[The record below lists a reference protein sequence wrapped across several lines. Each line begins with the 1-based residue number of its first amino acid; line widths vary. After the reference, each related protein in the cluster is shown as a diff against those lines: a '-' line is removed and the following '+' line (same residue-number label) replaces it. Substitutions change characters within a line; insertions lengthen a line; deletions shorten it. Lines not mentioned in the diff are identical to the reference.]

1 MGRLWKKLAAILLAG
16 VLTGCS
22 APAEEMQQLVERSL
36 FAMNTYMT
44 FTAYGEDAQAAL
56 QEAEECIQQVEGLW
70 SVTDENSE
78 IYQANHS
85 GGQPVTVSEETA
97 EIISFALEMAQR
109 TGGALDPTIYPV
121 LTAWGFTTDSKQ
133 VPSQQQIA
141 QLLEQVG
148 YDRIQINGS
157 ELTVPDGMELDLGAV
172 GKGYTADLVTEIL
185 RRHGVTS
192 ALISLG
198 GNIQSIGSRPDGSD
212 WRLGI
217 RAPWESGNLGVL
229 TVSDAAVVTSGGYE
243 NYFDDEQGNI
253 YWHILDPST
262 GYPADSGLQSV
273 TIVGREGKMCD
284 ALSTAL
290 FVMGAQSAEQY
301 WRENGGFEMLLV
313 TDSGD
318 KMQDSDKN
326 EINTKVAALRETLKN
341 GTVDQIKAGMDDL
354 QKAVYA
360 VSEKLYQQAAPQGGQ
375 PGQQPPYQGGNP
387 GDNGGNNG
395 GDGNVYDADYKEVD

>member
-1 MGRLWKKLAAILLAG
+1 MGRLWKKLAALLLAG

-22 APAEEMQQLVERSL
+22 APAEEMQQPVERSL

-70 SVTDENSE
+70 SVTDKDSE

-185 RRHGVTS
+185 RRHGVRS

-198 GNIQSIGSRPDGSD
+198 GNIQAIGSRPDGSD

-313 TDSGD
+313 TDSGEILITEGIAENFTL
-318 KMQDSDKN
+318 N
-326 EINTKVAALRETLKN
+326 EGRTETVRVL
-341 GTVDQIKAGMDDL
+341 
-354 QKAVYA
+354 
-360 VSEKLYQQAAPQGGQ
+360 QAAG
-375 PGQQPPYQGGNP
+375 
-387 GDNGGNNG
+387 
-395 GDGNVYDADYKEVD
+395 

>member
-1 MGRLWKKLAAILLAG
+1 MNRGKQMGRLWKKLAALLLAG

-22 APAEEMQQLVERSL
+22 APAEEMQQPVERSL

-70 SVTDENSE
+70 SVTDKDSE

-133 VPSQQQIA
+133 VPSQQRITR
-141 QLLEQVG
+141 LLEQVG
-148 YDRIQINGS
+148 YDRIQLNGS

-192 ALISLG
+192 LG
-198 GNIQSIGSRPDGSD
+198 GNIQAIGSRPDGSD

-313 TDSGD
+313 TDSGEILITEGIAENFTL
-318 KMQDSDKN
+318 N
-326 EINTKVAALRETLKN
+326 EGRTETVRVL
-341 GTVDQIKAGMDDL
+341 
-354 QKAVYA
+354 
-360 VSEKLYQQAAPQGGQ
+360 QAAG
-375 PGQQPPYQGGNP
+375 
-387 GDNGGNNG
+387 
-395 GDGNVYDADYKEVD
+395 

>member
-1 MGRLWKKLAAILLAG
+1 MGRLWKKLAAFLLAG

-22 APAEEMQQLVERSL
+22 APAKEMQQPVERSL

-70 SVTDENSE
+70 SVTDEDSE

-148 YDRIQINGS
+148 YDRIQLNGS

-198 GNIQSIGSRPDGSD
+198 GNIQAIGSRPDGSD

-313 TDSGD
+313 TDSGEILITEGIAED
-318 KMQDSDKN
+318 FTLN
-326 EINTKVAALRETLKN
+326 EGRTETVRVL
-341 GTVDQIKAGMDDL
+341 
-354 QKAVYA
+354 
-360 VSEKLYQQAAPQGGQ
+360 QAAG
-375 PGQQPPYQGGNP
+375 
-387 GDNGGNNG
+387 
-395 GDGNVYDADYKEVD
+395 

>member
-1 MGRLWKKLAAILLAG
+1 MGRLWKKLAALLLTG

-22 APAEEMQQLVERSL
+22 APAEEIQQPVERSL

-56 QEAEECIQQVEGLW
+56 QEAEECIQQVERLW

-133 VPSQQQIA
+133 VPSQQRIA

-148 YDRIQINGS
+148 YNRIQLNGT

-198 GNIQSIGSRPDGSD
+198 GNIQVIGSRPDGSD

-313 TDSGD
+313 TDSGEILITEGIAED
-318 KMQDSDKN
+318 FTLN
-326 EINTKVAALRETLKN
+326 EGRTETVRVL
-341 GTVDQIKAGMDDL
+341 
-354 QKAVYA
+354 
-360 VSEKLYQQAAPQGGQ
+360 QAAG
-375 PGQQPPYQGGNP
+375 
-387 GDNGGNNG
+387 
-395 GDGNVYDADYKEVD
+395 

>member
-16 VLTGCS
+16 ILTGCS
-22 APAEEMQQLVERSL
+22 APAEEMQQPVERSL

-44 FTAYGEDAQAAL
+44 FTVYGEDAQAAL

-70 SVTDENSE
+70 SVTDEDSE

-273 TIVGREGKMCD
+273 TIVGREGRMCD

-313 TDSGD
+313 TDSGEILITEGIAENFTL
-318 KMQDSDKN
+318 N
-326 EINTKVAALRETLKN
+326 EGRTETVRVL
-341 GTVDQIKAGMDDL
+341 
-354 QKAVYA
+354 
-360 VSEKLYQQAAPQGGQ
+360 QAAG
-375 PGQQPPYQGGNP
+375 
-387 GDNGGNNG
+387 
-395 GDGNVYDADYKEVD
+395 

>member
-1 MGRLWKKLAAILLAG
+1 MGRLWKKLAALLLAG

-22 APAEEMQQLVERSL
+22 APAEEMQQPVERSL

-44 FTAYGEDAQAAL
+44 FTVYGEDAQAAL

-70 SVTDENSE
+70 SVTDKDSE

-148 YDRIQINGS
+148 YDRIQLNGS

-198 GNIQSIGSRPDGSD
+198 GNIQAIGSRPDGSD

-313 TDSGD
+313 TDSGEILITEGIAED
-318 KMQDSDKN
+318 FTLN
-326 EINTKVAALRETLKN
+326 EGRTETVRVL
-341 GTVDQIKAGMDDL
+341 
-354 QKAVYA
+354 
-360 VSEKLYQQAAPQGGQ
+360 QAAG
-375 PGQQPPYQGGNP
+375 
-387 GDNGGNNG
+387 
-395 GDGNVYDADYKEVD
+395 

>member
-1 MGRLWKKLAAILLAG
+1 MGRLWKKLAAFLLAG

-22 APAEEMQQLVERSL
+22 APAKEMQQLVERSL

-44 FTAYGEDAQAAL
+44 FTAYGEDAQEAL

-97 EIISFALEMAQR
+97 EIISFALELAQR

-121 LTAWGFTTDSKQ
+121 LTAWGFTTNSKQ
-133 VPSQQQIA
+133 VPSQQQID

-148 YDRIQINGS
+148 YDRVQLNGS

-198 GNIQSIGSRPDGSD
+198 GNIQAIGSRPDGSD

-313 TDSGD
+313 TDSGEILITEGIAENFTL
-318 KMQDSDKN
+318 N
-326 EINTKVAALRETLKN
+326 EGRTETVRVL
-341 GTVDQIKAGMDDL
+341 
-354 QKAVYA
+354 
-360 VSEKLYQQAAPQGGQ
+360 QAAG
-375 PGQQPPYQGGNP
+375 
-387 GDNGGNNG
+387 
-395 GDGNVYDADYKEVD
+395 

>member
-1 MGRLWKKLAAILLAG
+1 MGRLWKKLAAFLLAG
-16 VLTGCS
+16 ILTGCS
-22 APAEEMQQLVERSL
+22 APAEEMQQPVERSL

-70 SVTDENSE
+70 SVTDKDSE

-198 GNIQSIGSRPDGSD
+198 GNIQAIGSRPDGSD

-313 TDSGD
+313 TDSGEILITEGIAENFTL
-318 KMQDSDKN
+318 N
-326 EINTKVAALRETLKN
+326 EGRTETVRVL
-341 GTVDQIKAGMDDL
+341 
-354 QKAVYA
+354 
-360 VSEKLYQQAAPQGGQ
+360 QAAG
-375 PGQQPPYQGGNP
+375 
-387 GDNGGNNG
+387 
-395 GDGNVYDADYKEVD
+395 

>member
-1 MGRLWKKLAAILLAG
+1 MGRLWKKLTAFLLAG

-22 APAEEMQQLVERSL
+22 APAEEMQQPVERSL

-70 SVTDENSE
+70 SVTDEDSE

-198 GNIQSIGSRPDGSD
+198 GNIQAIGSRPDGSD

-313 TDSGD
+313 TDSGEILITEGIAENFTL
-318 KMQDSDKN
+318 N
-326 EINTKVAALRETLKN
+326 EGRTETVRVL
-341 GTVDQIKAGMDDL
+341 
-354 QKAVYA
+354 
-360 VSEKLYQQAAPQGGQ
+360 QAAG
-375 PGQQPPYQGGNP
+375 
-387 GDNGGNNG
+387 
-395 GDGNVYDADYKEVD
+395 

>member
-1 MGRLWKKLAAILLAG
+1 MGRLWKKLAALLLAG
-16 VLTGCS
+16 VLTGYS
-22 APAEEMQQLVERSL
+22 APAKEMQQPVERSL

-70 SVTDENSE
+70 SVTDEDSE

-148 YDRIQINGS
+148 YDRIQLNGS

-198 GNIQSIGSRPDGSD
+198 GNIQAIGSRPDGSD

-313 TDSGD
+313 TDSGEILITEGIAENFTL
-318 KMQDSDKN
+318 N
-326 EINTKVAALRETLKN
+326 EGRTETVRVL
-341 GTVDQIKAGMDDL
+341 
-354 QKAVYA
+354 
-360 VSEKLYQQAAPQGGQ
+360 QAAG
-375 PGQQPPYQGGNP
+375 
-387 GDNGGNNG
+387 
-395 GDGNVYDADYKEVD
+395 

>member
-1 MGRLWKKLAAILLAG
+1 MNRGKQMGRLWKKLAALLLAG

-22 APAEEMQQLVERSL
+22 APAEEMQQPVERSL

-70 SVTDENSE
+70 SVTDEDSE

-97 EIISFALEMAQR
+97 EIISFALELAQR

-148 YDRIQINGS
+148 YDRIRLNGT

-198 GNIQSIGSRPDGSD
+198 GNIQAIGSRPDGSD
-212 WRLGI
+212 WCLGI

-273 TIVGREGKMCD
+273 TIVGREGRMCD

-313 TDSGD
+313 TDSGEILITEGIAENFTL
-318 KMQDSDKN
+318 N
-326 EINTKVAALRETLKN
+326 EGRTETVRVL
-341 GTVDQIKAGMDDL
+341 
-354 QKAVYA
+354 
-360 VSEKLYQQAAPQGGQ
+360 QAAG
-375 PGQQPPYQGGNP
+375 
-387 GDNGGNNG
+387 
-395 GDGNVYDADYKEVD
+395 

>member
-1 MGRLWKKLAAILLAG
+1 MGRLWKKLAAFLLAG

-22 APAEEMQQLVERSL
+22 APAEEMQQPVERSL

-70 SVTDENSE
+70 SVTDEDSE

-133 VPSQQQIA
+133 VPSQQRITR
-141 QLLEQVG
+141 LLEQVG
-148 YDRIQINGS
+148 YDRIRLNGT

-198 GNIQSIGSRPDGSD
+198 GNIQAIGSRPDGSD

-313 TDSGD
+313 TDSGEILITEGIAENFTL
-318 KMQDSDKN
+318 N
-326 EINTKVAALRETLKN
+326 EGRTETVRVL
-341 GTVDQIKAGMDDL
+341 
-354 QKAVYA
+354 
-360 VSEKLYQQAAPQGGQ
+360 QAAG
-375 PGQQPPYQGGNP
+375 
-387 GDNGGNNG
+387 
-395 GDGNVYDADYKEVD
+395 

>member
-1 MGRLWKKLAAILLAG
+1 MGRLWKKLAALLLAG

-22 APAEEMQQLVERSL
+22 APAEEMQQPVERSL

-44 FTAYGEDAQAAL
+44 FTVYGEDAQAAL

-70 SVTDENSE
+70 SVTDEDSE

-148 YDRIQINGS
+148 YDRIQLNGS

-198 GNIQSIGSRPDGSD
+198 GNIQAIGSRPDGSD

-313 TDSGD
+313 TDSGEILITEGIAED
-318 KMQDSDKN
+318 FTLN
-326 EINTKVAALRETLKN
+326 EGRTETVRVL
-341 GTVDQIKAGMDDL
+341 
-354 QKAVYA
+354 
-360 VSEKLYQQAAPQGGQ
+360 QAAG
-375 PGQQPPYQGGNP
+375 
-387 GDNGGNNG
+387 
-395 GDGNVYDADYKEVD
+395 

>member
-1 MGRLWKKLAAILLAG
+1 MGRLWKKLTALLLAG
-16 VLTGCS
+16 ILTGCS
-22 APAEEMQQLVERSL
+22 APAEEMQQPVERSL

-70 SVTDENSE
+70 SVTDEDSE

-148 YDRIQINGS
+148 YDRIRLNGT

-198 GNIQSIGSRPDGSD
+198 GNIQAIGSRPDGSD

-313 TDSGD
+313 TDSGEILITEGIAENFTL
-318 KMQDSDKN
+318 N
-326 EINTKVAALRETLKN
+326 EGRTETVRVL
-341 GTVDQIKAGMDDL
+341 
-354 QKAVYA
+354 
-360 VSEKLYQQAAPQGGQ
+360 QAAG
-375 PGQQPPYQGGNP
+375 
-387 GDNGGNNG
+387 
-395 GDGNVYDADYKEVD
+395 

>member
-1 MGRLWKKLAAILLAG
+1 MGRLWKKLAAFLLAG

-22 APAEEMQQLVERSL
+22 APAKEMQQPVERSL

-44 FTAYGEDAQAAL
+44 FTVYGEDAQAAL

-70 SVTDENSE
+70 SVTDEDSE

-148 YDRIQINGS
+148 YDRIQLNGS

-198 GNIQSIGSRPDGSD
+198 GNIQAIGSRPDGSD

-273 TIVGREGKMCD
+273 TIVGREGRMCD

-313 TDSGD
+313 TDSGEILITEGIAED
-318 KMQDSDKN
+318 FTLN
-326 EINTKVAALRETLKN
+326 EGRTETVRVL
-341 GTVDQIKAGMDDL
+341 
-354 QKAVYA
+354 
-360 VSEKLYQQAAPQGGQ
+360 QAAG
-375 PGQQPPYQGGNP
+375 
-387 GDNGGNNG
+387 
-395 GDGNVYDADYKEVD
+395 

>member
-1 MGRLWKKLAAILLAG
+1 MGRLWKKLAALLLAG
-16 VLTGCS
+16 ILTGCS
-22 APAEEMQQLVERSL
+22 APAEEMQQPVERSL

-44 FTAYGEDAQAAL
+44 FTVYGEDAQAAL

-70 SVTDENSE
+70 SVTDEDSE

-313 TDSGD
+313 TDSGEILITEGIAENFTL
-318 KMQDSDKN
+318 N
-326 EINTKVAALRETLKN
+326 EGRTETVRVL
-341 GTVDQIKAGMDDL
+341 
-354 QKAVYA
+354 
-360 VSEKLYQQAAPQGGQ
+360 QAAG
-375 PGQQPPYQGGNP
+375 
-387 GDNGGNNG
+387 
-395 GDGNVYDADYKEVD
+395 

>member
-1 MGRLWKKLAAILLAG
+1 MGRLWKKLTALLLAG
-16 VLTGCS
+16 ILTGCP
-22 APAEEMQQLVERSL
+22 APAEEMQQPVERSL

-70 SVTDENSE
+70 SVTDEDSE

-133 VPSQQQIA
+133 VPSQQRITR
-141 QLLEQVG
+141 LLEQVG
-148 YDRIQINGS
+148 YDRIRLNGT

-185 RRHGVTS
+185 RRHGVSS

-198 GNIQSIGSRPDGSD
+198 GNIQAIGSRPDGSD

-313 TDSGD
+313 TDSGEILITEGIAENFTL
-318 KMQDSDKN
+318 N
-326 EINTKVAALRETLKN
+326 EGRTETVRVL
-341 GTVDQIKAGMDDL
+341 
-354 QKAVYA
+354 
-360 VSEKLYQQAAPQGGQ
+360 QAAG
-375 PGQQPPYQGGNP
+375 
-387 GDNGGNNG
+387 
-395 GDGNVYDADYKEVD
+395 

>member
-1 MGRLWKKLAAILLAG
+1 MGRLWKKLTALLLAG
-16 VLTGCS
+16 ILTGCS
-22 APAEEMQQLVERSL
+22 APAEEMQQPVERSL

-70 SVTDENSE
+70 SVTDKDSE

-313 TDSGD
+313 TDSGEILITEGIAENFTL
-318 KMQDSDKN
+318 N
-326 EINTKVAALRETLKN
+326 EGRTETVRVL
-341 GTVDQIKAGMDDL
+341 
-354 QKAVYA
+354 
-360 VSEKLYQQAAPQGGQ
+360 QAAG
-375 PGQQPPYQGGNP
+375 
-387 GDNGGNNG
+387 
-395 GDGNVYDADYKEVD
+395 

>member
-16 VLTGCS
+16 ILTGCS
-22 APAEEMQQLVERSL
+22 APAEEMQQPVERSL

-70 SVTDENSE
+70 SVTDEDSE

-133 VPSQQQIA
+133 VPSQQQID

-148 YDRIQINGS
+148 YDRVQLNGTK
-157 ELTVPDGMELDLGAV
+157 LTVPDGMELDLGAV

-198 GNIQSIGSRPDGSD
+198 GNIQAIGSRPDGSD

-313 TDSGD
+313 TDSGEILITEGIAED
-318 KMQDSDKN
+318 FTLN
-326 EINTKVAALRETLKN
+326 EGRTETVRVL
-341 GTVDQIKAGMDDL
+341 
-354 QKAVYA
+354 
-360 VSEKLYQQAAPQGGQ
+360 QAAG
-375 PGQQPPYQGGNP
+375 
-387 GDNGGNNG
+387 
-395 GDGNVYDADYKEVD
+395 

>member
-1 MGRLWKKLAAILLAG
+1 MGRLWKKLAALLLAG

-22 APAEEMQQLVERSL
+22 APAEEMQQPVERSL

-70 SVTDENSE
+70 SVTDKDSE

-148 YDRIQINGS
+148 YDRIQLNGS

-198 GNIQSIGSRPDGSD
+198 GNIQAIGSRPDGSD

-217 RAPWESGNLGVL
+217 RAPWESGNLWR
-229 TVSDAAVVTSGGYE
+229 AHRQRRGGG
-243 NYFDDEQGNI
+243 DLGAGMKTTLRTGRAI
-253 YWHILDPST
+253 ST
-262 GYPADSGLQSV
+262 GTSSTRPPA
-273 TIVGREGKMCD
+273 TRR
-284 ALSTAL
+284 TADCSRSPS
-290 FVMGAQSAEQY
+290 SAEKE
-301 WRENGGFEMLLV
+301 RCA
-313 TDSGD
+313 TRS
-318 KMQDSDKN
+318 
-326 EINTKVAALRETLKN
+326 
-341 GTVDQIKAGMDDL
+341 
-354 QKAVYA
+354 
-360 VSEKLYQQAAPQGGQ
+360 
-375 PGQQPPYQGGNP
+375 PPRCL
-387 GDNGGNNG
+387 
-395 GDGNVYDADYKEVD
+395 

>member
-1 MGRLWKKLAAILLAG
+1 MGRLWKKLTALLLAG
-16 VLTGCS
+16 ILTGCS
-22 APAEEMQQLVERSL
+22 APAEEMQQPVERSL

-70 SVTDENSE
+70 SVTDEDSE

-97 EIISFALEMAQR
+97 QIISFALEMAQR

-148 YDRIQINGS
+148 YDRIQLNGT

-198 GNIQSIGSRPDGSD
+198 GNIQAIGSRPDGSD

-313 TDSGD
+313 TDSGEILITEGIAED
-318 KMQDSDKN
+318 FTLN
-326 EINTKVAALRETLKN
+326 EGCTETVRVL
-341 GTVDQIKAGMDDL
+341 
-354 QKAVYA
+354 
-360 VSEKLYQQAAPQGGQ
+360 QAAG
-375 PGQQPPYQGGNP
+375 
-387 GDNGGNNG
+387 
-395 GDGNVYDADYKEVD
+395 

>member
-1 MGRLWKKLAAILLAG
+1 MGRLWKKLAAFLLAG

-22 APAEEMQQLVERSL
+22 APAKEMQQPVERSL

-44 FTAYGEDAQAAL
+44 FTVYGEDAQAAL

-70 SVTDENSE
+70 SVTDEDSE

-148 YDRIQINGS
+148 YDRIQLNGS

-198 GNIQSIGSRPDGSD
+198 GNIQAIGSRPDGSD

-313 TDSGD
+313 TDSGEILITEGIAED
-318 KMQDSDKN
+318 FTLN
-326 EINTKVAALRETLKN
+326 EGRTETVRVL
-341 GTVDQIKAGMDDL
+341 
-354 QKAVYA
+354 
-360 VSEKLYQQAAPQGGQ
+360 QAAG
-375 PGQQPPYQGGNP
+375 
-387 GDNGGNNG
+387 
-395 GDGNVYDADYKEVD
+395 

>member
-1 MGRLWKKLAAILLAG
+1 MGRLWKKLAALLLAG
-16 VLTGCS
+16 VLSGCS
-22 APAEEMQQLVERSL
+22 APSEEMQQPVERSL

-44 FTAYGEDAQAAL
+44 FTAYGEDAQEAL

-97 EIISFALEMAQR
+97 EIISFALELAQR

-121 LTAWGFTTDSKQ
+121 LTAWGFTTNSKQ
-133 VPSQQQIA
+133 VPSQQRITR
-141 QLLEQVG
+141 LLEQVG
-148 YDRIQINGS
+148 YDRIRLNGT

-185 RRHGVTS
+185 RRHGVSS

-198 GNIQSIGSRPDGSD
+198 GNIQAIGSRPDGSD

-313 TDSGD
+313 TDSGEILITEGIAENFTL
-318 KMQDSDKN
+318 N
-326 EINTKVAALRETLKN
+326 EGRTETVRVL
-341 GTVDQIKAGMDDL
+341 
-354 QKAVYA
+354 
-360 VSEKLYQQAAPQGGQ
+360 QAAG
-375 PGQQPPYQGGNP
+375 
-387 GDNGGNNG
+387 
-395 GDGNVYDADYKEVD
+395 

>member
-1 MGRLWKKLAAILLAG
+1 MGRLWKKLTALLLAG
-16 VLTGCS
+16 ILTGCS
-22 APAEEMQQLVERSL
+22 APAEEMQQPVERSL

-70 SVTDENSE
+70 SVTDEDSE

-148 YDRIQINGS
+148 YDRIQLNGS

-185 RRHGVTS
+185 RRHGVSS

-198 GNIQSIGSRPDGSD
+198 GNIQAIGSRPDGSD

-313 TDSGD
+313 TDSGEILITEGIAED
-318 KMQDSDKN
+318 FTLN
-326 EINTKVAALRETLKN
+326 EGRTETVRVL
-341 GTVDQIKAGMDDL
+341 
-354 QKAVYA
+354 
-360 VSEKLYQQAAPQGGQ
+360 QAAG
-375 PGQQPPYQGGNP
+375 
-387 GDNGGNNG
+387 
-395 GDGNVYDADYKEVD
+395 

>member
-16 VLTGCS
+16 ILTGCS
-22 APAEEMQQLVERSL
+22 APAEEMQQPVERSL

-70 SVTDENSE
+70 SVTDEDSE

-148 YDRIQINGS
+148 YDRIQLNGT

-198 GNIQSIGSRPDGSD
+198 GNIQAIGSRPDGSD

-313 TDSGD
+313 TDSGEILITEGIAENFTL
-318 KMQDSDKN
+318 N
-326 EINTKVAALRETLKN
+326 EGRTETVRVL
-341 GTVDQIKAGMDDL
+341 
-354 QKAVYA
+354 
-360 VSEKLYQQAAPQGGQ
+360 QAAG
-375 PGQQPPYQGGNP
+375 
-387 GDNGGNNG
+387 
-395 GDGNVYDADYKEVD
+395 